1 MSFAEPWWLA
11 LLVLLAL
18 VGLRAR
24 QRPVRRLAGGNLGVA
39 SLDDFDGAAS
49 GLRVQAARLLPV
61 ITALAC
67 IALVVALA
75 RPQAGFEVTERET
88 EGIAIAM
95 VVDVSSSMSAVDL
108 GGESEADRNRLE
120 VVKDTFRD
128 FIAGVGDNLPGRG
141 SDLVSLVTFG
151 RYADTLTPLTLD
163 HEALLQLSA
172 SLRPVELPE
181 EDGTAIGD
189 AILAGLDSLTGGEHA
204 SPVLILL
211 TDGSHNAGTVEPLV
225 AAEAARALGVRIY
238 AIGAGS
244 RGRVAMPVRPGSSD
258 IRMVQV
264 FIDEFTLTRVAEAT
278 GGRYFRAT
286 DAEGLLAVYE
296 EIDQLEKGR
305 NVARHY
311 QRRVDVYP
319 LFLGLALILVLLR
332 AGLDATVLRIA
343 P

>member
-11 LLVLLAL
+11 LLALPLFAAFRVLS
-18 VGLRAR
+18 RPAR
-24 QRPVRRLAGGNLGVA
+24 RQAGGGVGVA
-39 SLDDFDGAAS
+39 SLASFDGAPV
-49 GLRVQAARLLPV
+49 GVRVRAARLLPV
-61 ITALAC
+61 LSMLAC
-67 IALVVALA
+67 VALIVAMA
-75 RPQAGFEVTERET
+75 RPQAGFEVTERVT

-95 VVDVSSSMSAVDL
+95 VVDVSSSMSALDL
-108 GGESEADRNRLE
+108 GGEGEADRNRLE
-120 VVKDTFRD
+120 VVKDTFHD
-128 FIAGVGDNLPGRG
+128 FIAGASGRLPGRG

-163 HEALLQLSA
+163 HESLLQLSA
-172 SLRPVELPE
+172 SLRPVQLPE

-189 AILAGLDSLTGGEHA
+189 AILAGLDSLSGEGHA
-204 SPVLILL
+204 SSVIILL
-211 TDGSHNAGTVEPLV
+211 TDGSHNAGTVVPMV

-244 RGRVAMPVRPGSSD
+244 QGRVAMPVSPGSSET
-258 IRMVQV
+258 RMVQV

-296 EIDQLEKGR
+296 EIDQLEKGQ

-319 LFLGLALILVLLR
+319 WFLALAMILVLLR
-332 AGLDATVLRIA
+332 VALDATALRVA

>member
-1 MSFAEPWWLA
+1 MSFAEPWWLT
-11 LLVLLAL
+11 LLILVPLTVLAS
-18 VGLRAR
+18 RAR
-24 QRPVRRLAGGNLGVA
+24 PARSRVGGTVGVA
-39 SLDDFDGAAS
+39 SLHSFREAPLS
-49 GLRVQAARLLPV
+49 VRVLAARSMPAFSLLAWIV
-61 ITALAC
+61 L
-67 IALVVALA
+67 IAALA

-88 EGIAIAM
+88 EGIAIAA
-95 VVDVSSSMSAVDL
+95 VVDVSSSMSALDL
-108 GGESEADRNRLE
+108 GGEREASRNRLE

-128 FIAGVGDNLPGRG
+128 FVAGAGDNLPGRS

-163 HEALLQLSA
+163 HESLLQLTK

-189 AILAGLDSLTGGEHA
+189 AILAGLDSLTAETHA
-204 SPVLILL
+204 SPVMILL
-211 TDGSHNAGTVEPLV
+211 TDGSHNAGTVDPLV

-244 RGRVAMPVRPGSSD
+244 RGLAAMPVSPGSTD

-264 FIDEFTLTRVAEAT
+264 FIDEFTLTRVAET
-278 GGRYFRAT
+278 TSGRYYRAT
-286 DAEGLLAVYE
+286 DEEGLRSIYE
-296 EIDQLEKGR
+296 DIDQLEKGR

-311 QRRVDVYP
+311 QRRVDLYP
-319 LFLGLALILVLLR
+319 WFLALALMLVMLR
-332 AGLDATVLRIA
+332 ALLDATTLRVA

>member
-1 MSFAEPWWLA
+1 MSFAEPGWLA
-11 LLVLLAL
+11 LALLLAL
-18 VGLRAR
+18 PLLRLR
-24 QRPVRRLAGGNLGVA
+24 RTRRPVRAAVGVPSLAGFAGAPAGVRV
-39 SLDDFDGAAS
+39 GA
-49 GLRVQAARLLPV
+49 VRLLPALSV
-61 ITALAC
+61 LAC
-67 IALVVALA
+67 GALLVAMA
-75 RPQAGFEVTERET
+75 RPQAGIEVTERVT

-95 VVDVSSSMSAVDL
+95 VVDISSSMSALDL
-108 GGESEADRNRLE
+108 GGENGRERNRLE

-128 FIAGVGDNLPGRG
+128 FVAGAGEGLPGRG

-163 HEALLQLSA
+163 HATLLQLSA

-189 AILAGLDSLTGGEHA
+189 AILAGLDALTGGEHA
-204 SPVLILL
+204 SPVMILL
-211 TDGSHNAGTVEPLV
+211 TDGSHNAGTVDPGV

-244 RGRVAMPVRPGSSD
+244 QGRVAMPVQPGSSEV
-258 IRMVQV
+258 RMVQV
-264 FIDEFTLTRVAEAT
+264 FVDEFTLTRIAETT

-286 DAEGLLAVYE
+286 DEAGLRAVYE

-311 QRRVDVYP
+311 QRRVDLYP
-319 LFLGLALILVLLR
+319 WFLGLALMLVLVR
-332 AGLDATVLRIA
+332 VGLDATVLRVA

>member
-11 LLVLLAL
+11 LLALSLPAVFRVLP
-18 VGLRAR
+18 RWAR
-24 QRPVRRLAGGNLGVA
+24 RQTGSAVGVA
-39 SLDDFDGAAS
+39 SLESFHGAPVGA
-49 GLRVQAARLLPV
+49 RVQAARLLPV
-61 ITALAC
+61 LSALAC
-67 IALVVALA
+67 VALILALA
-75 RPQAGFEVTERET
+75 RPQAGFEVTERVT

-95 VVDVSSSMSAVDL
+95 VVDVSSSMSALDL
-108 GGESEADRNRLE
+108 GGEREADRNRLE
-120 VVKDTFRD
+120 VVKDTFHD
-128 FIAGVGDNLPGRG
+128 FIAGKGDRLPGRG

-163 HEALLQLSA
+163 HESLLQLSA
-172 SLRPVELPE
+172 SLQPVHLPE

-189 AILAGLDSLTGGEHA
+189 AILSSLDSLAGGEHA
-204 SPVLILL
+204 SSVIILL

-244 RGRVAMPVRPGSSD
+244 QGRVAMPVSPGSSET
-258 IRMVQV
+258 RMVQV

-278 GGRYFRAT
+278 GGRYYRAT

-296 EIDQLEKGR
+296 EIDQLEKGQ

-311 QRRVDVYP
+311 QRRVDLYP
-319 LFLGLALILVLLR
+319 WFLALAMILLLLR
-332 AGLDATVLRIA
+332 AGLDATALRVA